1 MLEPVLAVARKI
13 IACDAIALLRLEGDV
28 LVPVVVDGLR
38 GEAIARRF
46 SPIEFP
52 RLAKILSARGPIRFP
67 DDNTP
72 DPFDGLFADR
82 GDVLSHAHA
91 CMGCPLVVEGEVIGA
106 LTFDALDPHAF
117 DRVSDT
123 TVAQL
128 GALAAAAVARQ
139 LVREALDRL
148 GGELLGTSAG
158 MVRIRHEIAIL
169 AGSELTTLV
178 TGETGVGKELV
189 VHAIH
194 AKSPSTAHESVSGSA
209 SSA

>member
-1 MLEPVLAVARKI
+1 MLEPVLAVAR
-13 IACDAIALLRLEGDV
+13 
-28 LVPVVVDGLR
+28 
-38 GEAIARRF
+38 
-46 SPIEFP
+46 
-52 RLAKILSARGPIRFP
+52 KILSARGPIRFP

-91 CMGCPLVVEGEVIGA
+91 CMGCPLVVDGEVIGA

-128 GALAAAAVARQ
+128 GALAAAAVHASLIAGALEHVAVRNQLAARQ